1 MLEII
6 FFLELIRPPR
16 PILYAAAHY
25 TWNATQSTTHHIGEV
40 LFGWTWITWFFQHST
55 ITLKVELG
63 ISYKQKE
70 PQRKSFTTNL
80 FGLIVTEDGPYRDK
94 ARAIYDDLRGNLIRY
109 CFRFFC
115 PQCLNMAEAL
125 INLLVNLNVIQTLLQ
140 KCGTQLSPDWVSV
153 GTIWSEER
161 QGKRRTCIYWLDGT
175 CGINDGRSLWRKLG
189 YLESVVP

>member
-1 MLEII
+1 MSHFVCCSSLYMKRNTEHDPPYWRGPIWMNMNYMILSALHHYSKGITRQLIQTKRTTKKI
-6 FFLELIRPPR
+6 F
-16 PILYAAAHY
+16 Y
-25 TWNATQSTTHHIGEV
+25 N
-40 LFGWTWITWFFQHST
+40 
-55 ITLKVELG
+55 
-63 ISYKQKE
+63 
-70 PQRKSFTTNL
+70 KS
-80 FGLIVTEDGPYRDK
+80 FGLIVAEDGPYRDK

-125 INLLVNLNVIQTLLQ
+125 MNSLVNINIIQTLLQ

-153 GTIWSEER
+153 GTVWSEER

-175 CGINDGRSLWRKLG
+175 CGNNDGRSLWRKLG